1 MDSASRTGIFNL
13 SGPYRILLII
23 LFTGLA
29 VLSLSRLGLIAWQW
43 DRVTAATDLWLMIS
57 QGIRADLIIMG
68 MLLAPLV
75 LLLPILA
82 TGLAW
87 PVWRALVLVWGIV
100 IITLLVFMETAT
112 PAFILQ
118 YDLRPN
124 RLFIEYLKY
133 PREVFATLWGDFRL
147 PLLLGILITALAG
160 WAITRLMK
168 NWLTTYDTPWP
179 AWKLWLTWPIVA
191 VLLVVMVRS
200 SVGHRPANP
209 ALFALTPDPLVNSLI
224 INSTWSVYF
233 AIYNMRYEGRSAE
246 VYGTLS
252 DDEIM
257 EQLDELYPWLQPDGD
272 RPFPTLNYR
281 QATRQREKPLNLVI
295 ILEESMGATFIGSLG
310 GETPVTPE
318 LERLKDQG
326 WWFEQLYATG
336 TRSVRGI
343 EATVSGFLPT
353 PARSVVKLSLSQQ
366 HFFTIAE
373 LLGMRGYT
381 TEFIYG
387 GESHF
392 DNMAS
397 FFIGNG
403 FQSVIDQRDYENP
416 TFVGSWGVSDE
427 DLFAKTHQRLRE
439 AQQRDEPYFGLVFTS
454 SNHSPYEFPD
464 GRIELH
470 NPEKQ
475 TYANAVKYADFALG
489 KFMDQAS
496 QSDYWQNTVFLVIA
510 DHDLKVFG
518 DSLVPIERFQ
528 IPGLILG
535 ADIEPKRITSITS
548 QIDMAPT
555 LLSLL
560 GISAATPMIGRDMTL
575 ESEHQCPGRAVM
587 QFADYFA
594 LLQGREVTILRPGQ
608 TALSGV
614 YDPAV
619 RQLQLTGEA
628 TDSDTHEALAHA
640 LLPSWLY
647 RQQRYDMPQQPLVLK
662 TTGAGKENGAGKIR
676 ANGERLTSGS

>member
-1 MDSASRTGIFNL
+1 MKSPLHTRFFNL
-13 SGPYRILLII
+13 FGPYGVLLF
-23 LFTGLA
+23 LLLTGLT

-43 DRVTAATDLWLMIS
+43 DRVTSATDLWLIIS

-68 MLLAPLV
+68 MLLAPLA
-75 LLLPILA
+75 LLGPILA
-82 TGLAW
+82 TRLAW
-87 PVWRALVLVWGIV
+87 PVWRVLVLVWGV
-100 IITLLVFMETAT
+100 IAITLLVFMEAAT

-124 RLFIEYLKY
+124 RLFVEYLKY

-147 PLLLGILITALAG
+147 PLLLGVLITALAG

-168 NWLTTYDTPWP
+168 NWLRTYNKIWP
-179 AWKLWLTWPIVA
+179 FWKLWLTWPVVA

-209 ALFALTPDPLVNSLI
+209 AIFALTPDPLVNSLI

-233 AIYNMRYEGRSAE
+233 ALYNLKHEDHSAE

-252 DDEIM
+252 NDEIM
-257 EQLDELYPWLQPDGD
+257 EQLHILYPWLQPDGD
-272 RPFPTLNYR
+272 QPFPTLNYR
-281 QATRQREKPLNLVI
+281 QATHPREKPLNLVI
-295 ILEESMGATFIGSLG
+295 ILEESMGATFVGSLG

-318 LERLKDQG
+318 LERLKELG
-326 WWFEQLYATG
+326 WWFEQLYSTG

-353 PARSVVKLSLSQQ
+353 RARSVVKLSLSQQ
-366 HFFTIAE
+366 NFFTIAE
-373 LLGMRGYT
+373 LLGMQGYT

-427 DLFAKTHQRLRE
+427 DLFEKTHQRLSE
-439 AQQRDEPYFGLVFTS
+439 AQQRDEAYFGLVFTS

-475 TYANAVKYADFALG
+475 TYPNAVKYADFALG
-489 KFMDQAS
+489 NFIDRAR
-496 QSDYWQNTVFLVIA
+496 QSDYWQNTLFLVIA

-535 ADIEPKRITSITS
+535 ADIEPKRITSVAS
-548 QIDMAPT
+548 QIDMPTT

-560 GISAATPMIGRDMTL
+560 GINAETPMIGRDMTL
-575 ESEHQCPGRAVM
+575 ESEQQSPGRALM

-594 LLQGREVTILRPGQ
+594 LLQGQEVTILRPGQ
-608 TALSGV
+608 SALSGV
-614 YDPAV
+614 YDPEA

-628 TDSDTHEALAHA
+628 TASDTREALAHA
-640 LLPSWLY
+640 LMPSWLY
-647 RQQRYDMPQQPLVLK
+647 RQQRYDMPSKPLVL
-662 TTGAGKENGAGKIR
+662 TAENRDGKALNKQPGNNHG
-676 ANGERLTSGS
+676 